1 LAKTD
6 ELPPP
11 EKFLASLDEASWTA
25 RAKCA
30 ERVAALYCQGRL
42 DAVERGLAEE
52 TFRLLCYDGEIV
64 VRRLLAE
71 CLKRVPRLP
80 RDIALPLATDKS
92 EIAVPFI
99 EESPSLADRDLLAI
113 LHDHPGPHRIAI
125 AARQRVSEPVSDAL
139 CRCDDAT
146 TATTV
151 LANEGAAIAPT
162 TLHWLLDTRPERPIL
177 EAIAHRRLLPLT
189 VGERLWRV
197 LKDPIDGPHHTRV
210 SVERVAV

>member
-1 LAKTD
+1 MARTD
-6 ELPPP
+6 ELPP
-11 EKFLASLDEASWTA
+11 ETLLTSLDEASWTA

-42 DAVERGLAEE
+42 DAIERGLAEE

-99 EESPSLADRDLLAI
+99 EDSPSLADRDLLTI
-113 LHDHPGPHRIAI
+113 LRDHPGPHRTAI
-125 AARQRVSEPVSDAL
+125 AARQRISEQVSDAL
-139 CRCDDAT
+139 CRCDDPT

-151 LANEGAAIAPT
+151 LANRGADVAPA
-162 TLHWLLDTRPERPIL
+162 TLHWLLDTRPERAIL
-177 EAIAHRRLLPLT
+177 EAIACRHMLPLT

-197 LKDPIDGPHHTRV
+197 LKEPIENPRYAAV
-210 SVERVAV
+210 SVAAVTG

>member
-1 LAKTD
+1 LARTD
-6 ELPPP
+6 ELPP
-11 EKFLASLDEASWTA
+11 ETLLTSLDEASWTA

-42 DAVERGLAEE
+42 DAIERGLAEE

-99 EESPSLADRDLLAI
+99 EDSPSLADRDLLTI
-113 LHDHPGPHRIAI
+113 LRDHPGPHRTAI
-125 AARQRVSEPVSDAL
+125 AARQRISEQVSDAL
-139 CRCDDAT
+139 CRCDDPT

-151 LANEGAAIAPT
+151 LANRGADVAPA
-162 TLHWLLDTRPERPIL
+162 TLHWLLDTRPERAIL
-177 EAIAHRRLLPLT
+177 EAIACRRMLPLS

-197 LKDPIDGPHHTRV
+197 LKEPIENPRYAAV
-210 SVERVAV
+210 SVAAVPG